1 MVKIKKKLL
10 SEKNKKKKE
19 YKDVSLWKRA
29 VAMMIDWYLA
39 SVLAG
44 IPVMLIYSMD
54 TGQATIASSLSAMS
68 FKSGMLAGILAILAS
83 STYYLLIPTFL
94 YKGQTLG
101 KKLLGIKV
109 IRMNNEDI
117 NLKTMFRREIIGIM
131 IVEGR
136 IVSSSEY
143 LRQMI
148 RLGLN
153 SNRYYVVLEYIG
165 AIITIVSVI
174 LMYATA
180 EKRMIHDYIGKT
192 KVVKV

>member
-1 MVKIKKKLL
+1 MVKSKEKLL
-10 SEKNKKKKE
+10 NEENKKNKE
-19 YKDVSLWKRA
+19 YKDVSVWRRA
-29 VAMMIDWYLA
+29 VAMMVDWYLA

-44 IPVMLIYSMD
+44 VPVMLIYSMD

-83 STYYLLIPTFL
+83 SAYYLLIPTFL

-109 IRMNNEDI
+109 IRMDNKDVS
-117 NLKTMFRREIIGIM
+117 LKTMFRREIIGIM
-131 IVEGR
+131 LVEGR

-165 AIITIVSVI
+165 TIITIVSVI
-174 LMYATA
+174 LMYATV

-192 KVVKV
+192 KVVRM